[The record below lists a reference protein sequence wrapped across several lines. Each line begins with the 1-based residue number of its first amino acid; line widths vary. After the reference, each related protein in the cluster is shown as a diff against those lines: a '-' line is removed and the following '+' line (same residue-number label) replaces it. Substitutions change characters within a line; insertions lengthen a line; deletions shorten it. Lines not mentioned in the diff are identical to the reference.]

1 MPLNLNTHVTQRFE
15 PNPLF
20 QKMLLG
26 PSNDKARKLKKI
38 LTFNQIKTF
47 NEQTIQSKSIFQVQN
62 VINTDADESLIRL
75 TVHSARYMPAY
86 KMKQLMELFH
96 QPNNGFLFIQ
106 PQFIGHGKDS
116 VKNPGDAIFSQK
128 ALQTLFSDQAL
139 IHELVNAPLIQP
151 FNTIDLT
158 QTPLLTRT
166 IDLIPRHY
174 VNGHLVKIITQASI
188 SELENWLDFFRLL
201 IINQSDISAIN

>member
-1 MPLNLNTHVTQRFE
+1 MPLNLNTHATQRFE
-15 PNPLF
+15 PNPFF
-20 QKMLLG
+20 QKMLLA
-26 PSNDKARKLKKI
+26 PSNDNARKLKKI
-38 LTFNQIKTF
+38 LTFNQIKRF
-47 NEQTIQSKSIFQVQN
+47 DEQIIQSNNILQVQN

-75 TVHSARYMPAY
+75 TVHSSRYMPAY

-106 PQFIGHGKDS
+106 PQFIEYGQGS

-128 ALQTLFSDQAL
+128 ALQTLFADQAL
-139 IHELVNAPLIQP
+139 IQELINAPLTQP

-174 VNGHLVKIITQASI
+174 VDRHVVRVITQASI
-188 SELENWLDFFRLL
+188 SELEDWLTFFKFL
-201 IINQSDISAIN
+201 IVKSTDISAIN